1 MAIVYQLG
9 IFSVAVNCVTNT
21 TFALLYLLYIS
32 YIIYIV
38 RAKIINWIQLPTSDS
53 THEFNN
59 PVNTVSYVQETSQ
72 TRYLET
78 CEMYLEHN
86 RFSSLHSLDI
96 FYVWVVSPL
105 PRSDTL
111 PYLGWTMDVLGTG
124 KKSVNNNKL
133 FQDSLEFSFPFS

>member
-1 MAIVYQLG
+1 MISNINKSL
-9 IFSVAVNCVTNT
+9 NCVTNT
-21 TFALLYLLYIS
+21 ITFALLYLLYS
-32 YIIYIV
+32 YIV
-38 RAKIINWIQLPTSDS
+38 RARIVNWIQLTPTLDS
-53 THEFNN
+53 TYEFNN
-59 PVNTVSYVQETSQ
+59 TVPSVPETSQ

-96 FYVWVVSPL
+96 FFVWVVSPL